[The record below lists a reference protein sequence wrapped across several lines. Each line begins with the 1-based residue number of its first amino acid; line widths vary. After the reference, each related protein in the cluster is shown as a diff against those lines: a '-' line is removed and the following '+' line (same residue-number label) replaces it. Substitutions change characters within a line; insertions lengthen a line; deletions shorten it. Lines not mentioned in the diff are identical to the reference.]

1 MKTNLLKRTL
11 TVLLTTF
18 TLLLAACNSDNDSN
32 TPAPGGN
39 GDGESPALTV
49 STETL
54 TLGAASGSTAS
65 FTLAATTEWSATASG
80 EGFTFSPDHGTG
92 DATVTV
98 YASAANP
105 DTESRRLG
113 QITVTAT
120 GVAAPCTVT
129 VIQEEPQPVELPET
143 EVIMLDFA
151 RGPVMA
157 DPALPATTDA
167 ALTGR
172 HEYTI
177 DGRTYALYADGD
189 PDINGKFFWND
200 QSQYSSNIPEPNKAL
215 YFSKEGA
222 YIEFPAVDGKT
233 LSSIEYFFSTAA
245 GDLPDFD
252 IQTTDG
258 QSADFSLDYADYGT
272 SMTFTL
278 IAPTLNTPYRLT
290 IVNGKNAQP
299 ARLELSYTIPQP

>member
-1 MKTNLLKRTL
+1 MKNTLLQRAL
-11 TVLLTTF
+11 MLLLTTF
-18 TLLLAACNSDNDSN
+18 ALLLAACNSDNDN

-49 STETL
+49 STETV
-54 TLGAASGSTAS
+54 TLEAASGSTAS
-65 FTLAATTEWSATASG
+65 FTLATTAEWSATASG

-92 DATVTV
+92 DATITV
-98 YASAANP
+98 YTSAANP
-105 DTESRRLG
+105 DAESRQLG
-113 QITVTAT
+113 QITVTAS

-129 VIQEEPQPVELPET
+129 VIQEEPQPVELPESELLT
-143 EVIMLDFA
+143 LDFA
-151 RGPVMA
+151 RGPEMA
-157 DPALPATTDA
+157 TPALPATTDA

-200 QSQYSSNIPEPNKAL
+200 QSQYSDKIPEPNKAL

-233 LSSIEYFFSTAA
+233 LSSIEYFYSTAA
-245 GDLPDFD
+245 GDLPEFD

-258 QSADFSLDYADYGT
+258 QSAAFSLDYADDGT

-278 IAPTLNTPYRLT
+278 LTPTLNTPYRLT
-290 IVNGKNAQP
+290 IVDGKNAQP
-299 ARLELSYTIPQP
+299 ARLVLTYTIPQS